1 MSTAPVAPVTTD
13 TQRLGRWLPNWLS
26 WLARLWPQTLSGRIA
41 AILVIGM
48 LAAQAMT
55 GTIWWEMRRSQL
67 LDVPLRLV
75 AARSAD
81 TLALLQASPPEQRA
95 ALVAQW
101 QGSRYQLQLVDGP
114 SATAPPSPYPE
125 AQALMAQVI
134 RERLGR
140 PVPLQLQQLALL
152 GERSTDGRRS
162 PVLLAD
168 KPEAHLRLLLQMQD
182 GPWLQIDAQEGEIGQ
197 PVQPLQALADY
208 VLRVYLLRSLVIVAV
223 ALIAVR
229 LAMRPL
235 QRLAAAAEALGS
247 NLQSP
252 PMDARG
258 PREVQQ
264 AAQAFNAMQQK
275 INEGLAE
282 RTRFLAAVSHDLRS
296 PITRLRLRAEM
307 LEPDALRAKFRK
319 DLEEMEHM
327 VASTL
332 DMLTGAHAGGPR
344 QTMDINALVH
354 GVAQDMHE
362 SSGLPVPV
370 SGQAQQPYTGYA
382 QSLRRGLHN
391 LVENALRYAG
401 DAQLHIDD
409 DGQQLRI
416 HVRDHGPGIPAA
428 QRERVLEPFYRM
440 EHSRN
445 ADSGGVGLGLSIA
458 QTVAQAHG
466 GELLLREA
474 DGGGLEAVLVLPRGA
489 ATALIQSSSV

>member
-1 MSTAPVAPVTTD
+1 MNTAAATPG
-13 TQRLGRWLPNWLS
+13 QGRWLPNGLS

-67 LDVPLRLV
+67 LEVPLRLV
-75 AARSAD
+75 AARAAD

-101 QGSRYQLQLVDGP
+101 QGSRYQLQLVDGA
-114 SATAPPSPYPE
+114 SAAAAPSPYPE
-125 AQALMAQVI
+125 AQALVAQVI
-134 RERLGR
+134 GKRLGQ

-152 GERSTDGRRS
+152 GERHADGRR

-168 KPEAHLRLLLQMQD
+168 QPEAHLRLLLQMQD
-182 GPWLQIDAQEGEIGQ
+182 GQWLQIDAQEGEIGQ

-235 QRLAAAAEALGS
+235 RRLAAAAEALGR
-247 NLQSP
+247 NLHSP

-332 DMLTGAHAGGPR
+332 DMLTGAHASGPR

-370 SGQAQQPYTGYA
+370 SGQALQPYTGYA
-382 QSLRRGLHN
+382 QSLRRGLQN

-401 DAQLHIDD
+401 DAQLHIND

-428 QRERVLEPFYRM
+428 QRERVLEPYYRM
-440 EHSRN
+440 EPSRN
-445 ADSGGVGLGLSIA
+445 AASGGVGLGLSIA

-466 GELLLREA
+466 GELLLRDA
-474 DGGGLEAVLVLPRGA
+474 DGGGLEAVLVLPRG
-489 ATALIQSSSV
+489 LEPR

>member
-1 MSTAPVAPVTTD
+1 MSTAPDSPATHRT
-13 TQRLGRWLPNWLS
+13 GRWLPSWLS
-26 WLARLWPQTLSGRIA
+26 WLARLWPQTLSGRIP

-67 LDVPLRLV
+67 LEVPLRLV
-75 AARSAD
+75 AARAAD

-101 QGSRYQLQLVDGP
+101 QGSRYQLQLVDGA
-114 SATAPPSPYPE
+114 SATAAPSLYPE
-125 AQALMAQVI
+125 AQTLVAQVI
-134 RERLGR
+134 GERLGQ
-140 PVPLQLQQLALL
+140 PVPLQLQEVALL
-152 GERSTDGRRS
+152 GEHHADGRRH

-168 KPEAHLRLLLQMQD
+168 QPEAHLRLLLQMQD
-182 GPWLQIDAQEGEIGQ
+182 GQWLQIDAQEGEIGQ

-235 QRLAAAAEALGS
+235 QRLAAAAEALGR
-247 NLQSP
+247 NLHSP

-264 AAQAFNAMQQK
+264 AAQAFNAMQQQ

-332 DMLTGAHAGGPR
+332 DMLTGAHASGPR
-344 QTMDINALVH
+344 QTMDIHALVH

-362 SSGLPVPV
+362 ASGLPVPV
-370 SGQAQQPYTGYA
+370 SGRALQPYTGYA

-428 QRERVLEPFYRM
+428 QRERVLEPYYRM

-445 ADSGGVGLGLSIA
+445 AASGGVGLGLSIA

-489 ATALIQSSSV
+489 GAAMNDHGSYA

>member
-1 MSTAPVAPVTTD
+1 MSTAPD
-13 TQRLGRWLPNWLS
+13 TPATHRTGRWLPSWLW

-95 ALVAQW
+95 ALLAQW
-101 QGSRYQLQLVDGP
+101 QGSRYQLRLVDAP
-114 SATAPPSPYPE
+114 DATQTSPYPE
-125 AQALMAQVI
+125 AQALMAEVV
-134 RERLGR
+134 RERLGQ

-152 GERSTDGRRS
+152 GERSTDGPRS

-168 KPEAHLRLLLQMQD
+168 KPEAHVRLLLQLQD
-182 GPWLQIDAQEGEIGQ
+182 GPWLQIDAQEREIGQ

-223 ALIAVR
+223 ALVAVR

-235 QRLAAAAEALGS
+235 QRLAAAAEALGR
-247 NLQSP
+247 NLHSP

-332 DMLTGAHAGGPR
+332 DMLTGAHASGPR
-344 QTMDINALVH
+344 QTMDIHALVH

-370 SGQAQQPYTGYA
+370 SGQALQPYTGYA
-382 QSLRRGLHN
+382 QSLRRGLQN

-409 DGQQLRI
+409 DDQQLRI

-428 QRERVLEPFYRM
+428 QMERVLEPFYRM

-466 GELLLREA
+466 GELLLRAA
-474 DGGGLEAVLVLPRGA
+474 DGGGLEAVLVLPRGEAA
-489 ATALIQSSSV
+489 ATNDSRSYT

>member
-1 MSTAPVAPVTTD
+1 MNTAAATPG
-13 TQRLGRWLPNWLS
+13 QGRWRPNGLS

-67 LDVPLRLV
+67 LEVPLRLV
-75 AARSAD
+75 AARAAD

-101 QGSRYQLQLVDGP
+101 QGSRYQLQLVDGAG
-114 SATAPPSPYPE
+114 ATTAPSPYPE
-125 AQALMAQVI
+125 AQALVAQVI
-134 RERLGR
+134 SERLGQ

-152 GERSTDGRRS
+152 GERHADGRRH

-168 KPEAHLRLLLQMQD
+168 QPEAHLRLLLQMQD
-182 GPWLQIDAQEGEIGQ
+182 GQWLQIDAQEGEIGQ

-235 QRLAAAAEALGS
+235 QRLAAAAEALGR
-247 NLQSP
+247 NLHSP

-332 DMLTGAHAGGPR
+332 DMLTGAHASGPR
-344 QTMDINALVH
+344 QTMDIHALVH

-370 SGQAQQPYTGYA
+370 SGRALQPYTGYA
-382 QSLRRGLHN
+382 QSLRRGLQN

-428 QRERVLEPFYRM
+428 QRERVLEPYYRM
-440 EHSRN
+440 EPSRN
-445 ADSGGVGLGLSIA
+445 AASGGVGLGLSIA

-489 ATALIQSSSV
+489 AAESTASAPH

>member
-1 MSTAPVAPVTTD
+1 MSTAPD
-13 TQRLGRWLPNWLS
+13 TPATHRTGRWLPSWLS

-67 LDVPLRLV
+67 LEVPLRLV
-75 AARSAD
+75 AARAAD
-81 TLALLQASPPEQRA
+81 TLALLQASPPQQRA

-101 QGSRYQLQLVDGP
+101 QGSRYQLQLVDGA
-114 SATAPPSPYPE
+114 SATAAPSPYPD
-125 AQALMAQVI
+125 AQALVAQVI
-134 RERLGR
+134 GERLGQ

-152 GERSTDGRRS
+152 GERHADGRRR

-168 KPEAHLRLLLQMQD
+168 QPEAHLRLLLQMQD
-182 GPWLQIDAQEGEIGQ
+182 GHWLQIDAQEGEIGQ

-235 QRLAAAAEALGS
+235 RRLAAAAEALGR
-247 NLQSP
+247 NLHSP

-332 DMLTGAHAGGPR
+332 DMLTGAHASGPR
-344 QTMDINALVH
+344 QTMDIHALVH

-370 SGQAQQPYTGYA
+370 SGQALQPYTGYA

-416 HVRDHGPGIPAA
+416 HVRDHGSGIPTA
-428 QRERVLEPFYRM
+428 QRERVLEPYYRM

-445 ADSGGVGLGLSIA
+445 AASGGVGLGLSIA

-474 DGGGLEAVLVLPRGA
+474 DGGGLEAVLVLPRG
-489 ATALIQSSSV
+489 LGPR